1 MVEKLLLEIEQL
13 VGSDYFE
20 YEMEKRMEQIKET
33 GAGIEIAEQLLG
45 IMERH
50 PLDDFGM
57 PGAMVHFIESFDP
70 EYESILAESVK
81 RRPALHTLWMLN
93 RCINGNTD
101 KKDEY
106 INLLIETANRTDV
119 EKSIRNSAQDFVNYQ
134 KKQQNC

>member
-1 MVEKLLLEIEQL
+1 MVEKLLLEIEQF

-20 YEMEKRMEQIKET
+20 YEMEKRMEQIEEA
-33 GAGIEIAEQLLG
+33 GAGIEIVEQLLG

-57 PGAMVHFIESFDP
+57 PGEMVNFIEKFDN
-70 EYESILAESVK
+70 EYENILAESVK
-81 RRPALHTLWMLN
+81 RRPALHTVWMLN

-106 INLLIETANRTDV
+106 LNLLIDVANRTDI
-119 EKSIRNSAQDFVNYQ
+119 EKSIRDSAQGFVNYQ
-134 KKQQNC
+134 NK

>member
-1 MVEKLLLEIEQL
+1 MIDNLLAEIEQL
-13 VGSDYFE
+13 IGSDDFE
-20 YEMEKRMEQIKET
+20 YEMEKKVDMLKEAGT
-33 GAGIEIAEQLLG
+33 GIDTAKKLLG

-70 EYESILAESVK
+70 EYESFLVESVK

-93 RCINGNTD
+93 RCINGNNG

-106 INLLIETANRTDV
+106 INLMTDIANRTDI
-119 EKSIRNSAQDFVNYQ
+119 EKAIRDSAQSFVNYQ
-134 KKQQNC
+134 LKSNV